1 MYVRRYGKA
10 CRATFAFFRRNFL
23 DIFEYVEINVQLCN
37 RGYCNSRCIN
47 MKFYDREIETDTLR
61 KIDETS
67 KSYAQMTVVTGR
79 RRIGKTTLIRHA
91 FGSDEMI
98 YFFVA
103 RKSET
108 LLCKELAD
116 TVRDRLGEDLG
127 DFDSMARLFSAI
139 MQIAKRRH
147 FILVF
152 DEFQNFKYV
161 NESFFSDMQNIWDSN
176 KDDARINLIVCGSL
190 YSMMTKI
197 FDDRKEPLYGR
208 ATYRIRLRK
217 FPLRTLI
224 EIMRD
229 NNPDFMPDDLLAFYM
244 VTGGVAKYV
253 EQLVE
258 GGAFTKERILD
269 YVLSFGSYFIEEG
282 KELLSDEFGKD
293 YGNYFSI
300 LSAIASGFN
309 ERVEIKS
316 YTGVEAG
323 GYLDKLEST
332 YDLLYRYR
340 PYLATPNSRNV
351 KYGIKDNFLNFWF
364 RFVYKYRSAVE
375 IGNLEYVRDKVAADY
390 ETFSGWILERY
401 FRQLYRESGM
411 YNLITNYWEKNGQNE
426 IDMIAVNESDKEI
439 VIGEVKR
446 NHHRIDL
453 HKLEEKSQAIVQK
466 RKGWKIVF
474 AALSLDDMIG

>member
-1 MYVRRYGKA
+1 
-10 CRATFAFFRRNFL
+10 
-23 DIFEYVEINVQLCN
+23 
-37 RGYCNSRCIN
+37 
-47 MKFYDREIETDTLR
+47 MKFYDREIETQTLC
-61 KIDETS
+61 KIEETS
-67 KSYAQMTVVTGR
+67 KSYAQMTVITGR
-79 RRIGKTTLIRHA
+79 RRIGKTALIKHA
-91 FGSDEMI
+91 YGIDEMI

-103 RKSET
+103 RKSEA
-108 LLCKELAD
+108 LLCAELAD
-116 TVRDRLGEDLG
+116 TIRDRFGEDLG
-127 DFDSMARLFSAI
+127 DFKSMARLFAAI

-147 FILVF
+147 FTLVF

-161 NESFFSDMQNIWDSN
+161 NVSFFSDMQNIWDAN
-176 KDDARINLIVCGSL
+176 KGDARINLIVCGSL

-208 ATYRIRLRK
+208 ATSRMRLRA
-217 FPLRTLI
+217 FPLKTLI

-229 NNPDFMPDDLLAFYM
+229 NNPGFTPDDLLAFYM

-258 GGAFTKERILD
+258 AGAFTKVSILD

-300 LSAIASGFN
+300 LSALASGFN
-309 ERVEIKS
+309 NRGEIKS
-316 YTGVEAG
+316 YTGIEAG
-323 GYLDKLEST
+323 GYLDKLENT

-364 RFVYKYRSAVE
+364 RFIYKYRSAVE
-375 IGNLEYVRDKVAADY
+375 IGNLGYVRDKIKADY
-390 ETFSGWILERY
+390 ETYSGWILERY
-401 FRQLYRESGM
+401 FRQLYRETGM
-411 YNLITNYWEKNGQNE
+411 YNIVTNYWEKNGQNE
-426 IDMIAVNESDKEI
+426 IDLVAVNETDRKI

-446 NHHRIDL
+446 NKRRIDFR
-453 HKLEEKSQAIVQK
+453 KLESKAETIVQK
-466 RKGWKIVF
+466 QKGWEIGF
-474 AALSLDDMIG
+474 TAHSLDDMVE